1 MIELQGMHFHA
12 HHGCYAEEKITG
24 NAFEVSVRLRPA
36 ANPAPQ
42 TDNIA
47 DALNYQEV
55 YRIVAEQMAQTSN
68 LLEHVA
74 QRTLTALMNH
84 FPNLEWAEVT
94 IAKRAPAMGGLIDKA
109 QVTLAQER
117 VQARAQEQTETGAQ
131 TNVTAE
137 EMQSLERLITNMRRI
152 RRECP
157 WDAKQTIPSLAQY
170 TTEEVYEL
178 FDAIMDENDAN
189 IRKELGDLLMH
200 VLFYAVIGEE
210 TGRFNLAQ
218 IADGVNEKIIYRHPH
233 VFQPK
238 GIITPEEVER
248 QWEALKLKEKGG
260 NRTILGGVP
269 NSLPP
274 MVKCQRIEEKSAAV
288 GFAWNQQ
295 EVFAKVEEEYAE
307 VREALLEGDPD
318 HIFEEFGDLLFTVID
333 AARAHHIDASMA
345 LERANRKFIARF
357 NHVEA
362 AAKAQGR
369 SMDSLT
375 REEQIRLWKEA
386 KKAVQEVAKVHEE
399 QK

>member
-1 MIELQGMHFHA
+1 MIIELQGMHFHA
-12 HHGCYAEEKITG
+12 HHGCYAEEKVTG
-24 NAFEVSVRLRPA
+24 NQFEVSVRLRPD
-36 ANPAPQ
+36 ANAAPQ
-42 TDNIA
+42 SDQIV

-55 YRIVAEQMAQTSN
+55 YQLVGAEMAQTSN

-74 QRTLTALMNH
+74 QRILTSLMRH
-84 FPNLEWAEVT
+84 FPSLAWAEVT
-94 IAKRAPAMGGLIDKA
+94 VAKLAPAMGGLIDRA
-109 QVTLAQER
+109 QVTMAQER
-117 VQARAQEQTETGAQ
+117 EKSDGGSTE
-131 TNVTAE
+131 E
-137 EMQSLERLITNMRRI
+137 IQSLERLIRNMRRI

-157 WDAKQTIPSLAQY
+157 WDAKQTIPSLVQY

-178 FDAIMDENDAN
+178 MDAVMDNDDTN

-210 TGRFNLAQ
+210 TGRFNLTQ

-238 GIITPEEVER
+238 GTITPEEVER
-248 QWEALKLKEKGG
+248 QWETLKLKEKGG

-269 NSLPP
+269 KSLPP
-274 MVKCQRIEEKSAAV
+274 IVKCQRIEEKSAAV
-288 GFAWNQQ
+288 GFAWGQD
-295 EVFAKVEEEYAE
+295 EVFSKVEEEYAE
-307 VREALLEGDPD
+307 VKEALMEGDPE
-318 HIFEEFGDLLFTVID
+318 HILEEFGDLLFTVVD
-333 AARAHHIDASMA
+333 AARAYHIDASMA
-345 LERANRKFIARF
+345 LEKSNRKFIARF

-362 AAKAQGR
+362 AAKAMGR

-386 KKAVQEVAKVHEE
+386 KKALAKEHEE